1 MNTAHTRMAMKLN
14 EFVNYFYA
22 FFTIIHVVGYIGC
35 GTQQPMKTKFIFAVD
50 KKHPQLFWIWFNL
63 NEFTGSQCAVAS
75 AIECIYVMI
84 LPRISTVLVCCDRR
98 CALNCAERAIKSN
111 TQKAER
117 IQNAQVLNHRWVN
130 SMCFSHI
137 LKNHYRVIYLQN
149 CLYLLFDIG
158 AVVAASWGVFQKI
171 IDQSQNEYGI
181 HVRIHTHT
189 RVERID
195 YLHTRTQ
202 THLSTTI
209 CIYWILYNWYSSF
222 IALNC
227 YFRLPPEASF
237 FWRKLNVSTNWNEFN
252 QIQIHFDFNFLSS
265 DHRFNLLVA
274 TPLHSNLFII
284 NFCEQKLYYVIHYT
298 RSVCTYKSR
307 FDESITTQQCFL
319 NASDRL
325 LYLIRS
331 RIFTIL
337 YNR

>member
-1 MNTAHTRMAMKLN
+1 MA
-14 EFVNYFYA
+14 YTYA
-22 FFTIIHVVGYIGC
+22 FTHIQEWSELIIYTHAHKHTSALLYVYIEYCTIDTVHLL
-35 GTQQPMKTKFIFAVD
+35 
-50 KKHPQLFWIWFNL
+50 HWI
-63 NEFTGSQCAVAS
+63 
-75 AIECIYVMI
+75 AI
-84 LPRISTVLVCCDRR
+84 SD
-98 CALNCAERAIKSN
+98 
-111 TQKAER
+111 
-117 IQNAQVLNHRWVN
+117 
-130 SMCFSHI
+130 
-137 LKNHYRVIYLQN
+137 YRPKPV
-149 CLYLLFDIG
+149 
-158 AVVAASWGVFQKI
+158 
-171 IDQSQNEYGI
+171 
-181 HVRIHTHT
+181 
-189 RVERID
+189 
-195 YLHTRTQ
+195 
-202 THLSTTI
+202 
-209 CIYWILYNWYSSF
+209 
-222 IALNC
+222 
-227 YFRLPPEASF
+227 F